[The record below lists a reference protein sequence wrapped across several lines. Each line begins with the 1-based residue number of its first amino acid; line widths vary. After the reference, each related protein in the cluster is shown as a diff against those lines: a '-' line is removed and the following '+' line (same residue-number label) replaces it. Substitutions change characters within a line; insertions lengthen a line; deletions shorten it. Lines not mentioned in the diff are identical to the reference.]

1 MIGPAALVVVAAT
14 LASPTLA
21 SPAGAYPLPTEFRIA
36 VSAHQDLVHVVS
48 DIGLADMEEL
58 RRRSGQQERHR
69 TLGFYSSTVAT
80 KIEPE
85 RTVVPD
91 DTCQRAVRATVDLWL
106 TERRIHIA
114 REAAALPCL
123 ADVAVSHLTH
133 HATAEGEAFGRMV
146 GRVEQHLQ
154 SAAFSARVRNER
166 ARGGDVDMLI
176 KAALDQELV
185 IYDADRKQMRDETDT
200 ADEIEKVQNA
210 CS

>member
-1 MIGPAALVVVAAT
+1 MIGPAALVISAAT
-14 LASPTLA
+14 LAHLA
-21 SPAGAYPLPTEFRIA
+21 AACPLPTDVRIE
-36 VSAHQDLVHVVS
+36 VVAHQDLVRVVS

-80 KIEPE
+80 KIEPKRGIVRSDE
-85 RTVVPD
+85 
-91 DTCQRAVRATVDLWL
+91 CERAVRVTVDLWS

-114 REAAALPCL
+114 REAATLPCL
-123 ADVAVSHLTH
+123 ADVAVSHLIL
-133 HATAEGEAFGRMV
+133 HATAEGEAFGRLV
-146 GRVEQHLQ
+146 DRLEIRLR
-154 SAAFSARVRNER
+154 SAAFAAMVRAER
-166 ARGGDVDMLI
+166 ARGGNVSMLI

-185 IYDADRKQMRDETDT
+185 TYDADRKHMRDATDT